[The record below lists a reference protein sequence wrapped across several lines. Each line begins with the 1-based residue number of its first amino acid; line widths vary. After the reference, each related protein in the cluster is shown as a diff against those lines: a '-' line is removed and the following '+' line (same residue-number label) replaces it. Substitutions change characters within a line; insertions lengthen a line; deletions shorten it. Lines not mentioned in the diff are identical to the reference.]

1 MWEGKPSDEKNKD
14 GSNMEANVPNSNDT
28 ASELVKDPTPAV
40 QINGDVKVSENATA
54 VKGEALKVSKPI
66 VLTEKKVLSNGV
78 ANGC

>member
-1 MWEGKPSDEKNKD
+1 MWEGKPADEKNKD
-14 GSNMEANVPNSNDT
+14 GSNVEANVPNSNDT

-40 QINGDVKVSENATA
+40 QIIGEVKVSENATA
-54 VKGEALKVSKPI
+54 VNGEAVKVSKPI